1 MTPAARSVPGA
12 RDNTHCHSREIR
24 MEDTKT
30 CIGDHE
36 GHLCIQGTTMFTYDR
51 LNDVKPLVRNPEFIC
66 GNCGRVANCDVN
78 LCNPAP
84 LK

>member
-1 MTPAARSVPGA
+1 
-12 RDNTHCHSREIR
+12 

-36 GHLCIQGTTMFTYDR
+36 GHLCIRGTTMFTYDR
-51 LNDVKPLVRNPEFIC
+51 LNEVKPLVRNPEFIC
-66 GNCGRVANCDVN
+66 GNCGRVANCAVN
-78 LCNPAP
+78 LCNPEP